1 MGLKPTG
8 ITKTIV
14 SQQKKTNGNKKNEI
28 PVITEE
34 TLADARIAIE
44 GGKENNALENIELV
58 EETLEKLKGKNMR
71 AASELLLTVALVLD
85 PVTLHFQL
93 NQLKGLCVAKA
104 MHQLASMKSE
114 ETSNE

>member
-1 MGLKPTG
+1 MET
-8 ITKTIV
+8 
-14 SQQKKTNGNKKNEI
+14 KKNEI

-44 GGKENNALENIELV
+44 GGKESNALENVELV
-58 EETLEKLKGKNMR
+58 EETLEKLKGKNMK
-71 AASELLLTVALVLD
+71 AASELFLVIALVLD
-85 PVTLHFQL
+85 PVTLHFY
-93 NQLKGLCVAKA
+93 LKEFRELCAMKA

>member
-58 EETLEKLKGKNMR
+58 EETLEKLKGKNMK
-71 AASELLLTVALVLD
+71 AASELFLAIALVLD
-85 PVTLHFQL
+85 PVTLHFH
-93 NQLKGLCVAKA
+93 LKEFRELCVMKA

-114 ETSNE
+114 ETCNE

>member
-1 MGLKPTG
+1 MET
-8 ITKTIV
+8 
-14 SQQKKTNGNKKNEI
+14 KKNEI

-58 EETLEKLKGKNMR
+58 EETLEKLKGKNMK
-71 AASELLLTVALVLD
+71 AASELFLAIALVLD
-85 PVTLHFQL
+85 PVTLHL
-93 NQLKGLCVAKA
+93 HLKEFRELCVMKA

-114 ETSNE
+114 ETCNE

>member
-1 MGLKPTG
+1 MET
-8 ITKTIV
+8 
-14 SQQKKTNGNKKNEI
+14 KKNEI

-44 GGKENNALENIELV
+44 GGKEHNALESVELV

-71 AASELLLTVALVLD
+71 AASELLLTVALILD

-93 NQLKGLCVAKA
+93 NQLKGLCVVKA

>member
-1 MGLKPTG
+1 MKPTG

-14 SQQKKTNGNKKNEI
+14 SQQKKQMETKKNEI

-58 EETLEKLKGKNMR
+58 EETLEKLKGKNMK
-71 AASELLLTVALVLD
+71 AASELFLAIALVLD
-85 PVTLHFQL
+85 PVTLHL
-93 NQLKGLCVAKA
+93 HLKELRELCVMKA

-114 ETSNE
+114 ETCNE